1 MESKKTSTQK
11 PQQNTVKSLSEMC
24 PSYEEGRR
32 RYASQLRE
40 EWLKMSQKE
49 KAMYR
54 KFLLNNPDL
63 DDPAVKLARHQY
75 QVMREY
81 YPVG

>member
-1 MESKKTSTQK
+1 MESKKTSTKK
-11 PQQNTVKSLSEMC
+11 PQQNTTKSLSEMC
-24 PSYEEGRR
+24 PSYEADRR
-32 RYASQLRE
+32 QYASQLRE
-40 EWLKMSQKE
+40 LWLKMSQKE
-49 KAMYR
+49 KALYR

-63 DDPAVKLARHQY
+63 DDPAVKLARHRY

>member
-1 MESKKTSTQK
+1 MKNKI
-11 PQQNTVKSLSEMC
+11 KSLSEMS
-24 PSYEEGRR
+24 PSYEEGNRQ
-32 RYASQLRE
+32 YASQLRE

-49 KAMYR
+49 KSMYR

-63 DDPAVKLARHQY
+63 DDPAVKLARHRY